1 METPKVFISYSW
13 HPKENQIRVE
23 QLAER
28 LFSDGVHC
36 VIDIYDLR
44 DGQDKN
50 KFMEQMVNDPT
61 VKKVLLICNKEY
73 TKKANARTGGVGI
86 ESTIVSEEIYNNAE
100 QTKFIPVIFEYDE
113 NGKPY
118 LPTFVKSRIFVDLS
132 SSEKFNEGYDQL
144 LRDIYDKPLHTRPT
158 LGCMPSYLKEDKPVF
173 LPTTHK
179 VEAIKQAILSGSS
192 NVETLIHD
200 YLELFLTIIPTYKID
215 KQGFTEESFIAKID
229 EGIVQ
234 MMPLKNDFISF
245 VKAISRTQYCTGEL
259 FVDFFERYFQML
271 EDNEISLPEGRSLSN
286 LIFDHIRYFNY
297 DWFLSICQ
305 VLLDA
310 DRFDVLHDIV
320 KTHYCVVRN
329 NMINSAVDEI
339 SFMRFQS
346 FNYTLNKFKNT
357 SFDLR
362 RVSIQAD
369 YIKNHV
375 THLRFDSL
383 VKTDLLLYYLS
394 LVYPNESMFEMH
406 WYPDCSI
413 FNNGVEVLPK
423 LASKRYFEKA
433 KVLFGVNT
441 VDEYKE
447 LVSSLKDPNF
457 NYDGYHMIPS
467 IPKALSLDTVATII

>member
-1 METPKVFISYSW
+1 MDTPKVFISYSW

-73 TKKANARTGGVGI
+73 TEKANARKGGVGI
-86 ESTIVSEEIYNNAE
+86 ESTIVSEEIYSNAE

-118 LPTFVKSRIFVDLS
+118 LPTFVKSRTFVDLS

-158 LGCMPSYLKEDKPVF
+158 LGCMPSYLKEDKPIF

-179 VEAIKQAILSGSS
+179 VETFKQAVLTGSS
-192 NVETLIHD
+192 NVETLIQD
-200 YLELFLTIIPTYKID
+200 YLELFLSIIPNYKIT
-215 KQGFTEESFIAKID
+215 KEEFTNESFINKID
-229 EGIVQ
+229 EGIDKL
-234 MMPLKNDFISF
+234 MPLKNDFISF
-245 VKAISRTQYCTGEL
+245 IKVLTKTQYCRGEL
-259 FVDFFERYFQML
+259 FVDFFEKYFQML
-271 EDNEISLPEGRSLSN
+271 EDNGIELPERNSLSN
-286 LIFDHIRYFNY
+286 LIFDHFRYFNY
-297 DWFLSICQ
+297 DWFLSICE
-305 VLLDA
+305 VLLDSEK
-310 DRFDVLHDIV
+310 FEVLRDIL
-320 KTHYCVVRN
+320 KSRYCVIRKD
-329 NMINSAVDEI
+329 MIRNSADVV
-339 SFMRFQS
+339 SFMRFQTY
-346 FNYTLNKFKNT
+346 NYTLNKHKNT
-357 SFDLR
+357 SYDLR

-369 YIKNHV
+369 YVSKNA
-375 THLRFDSL
+375 TQLKFDRL
-383 VKTDLLLYYLS
+383 VRTDLLLYYLS
-394 LVYPNESMFEMH
+394 LAYPSESMYEMH

-413 FNNGVEVLPK
+413 YNGSAEVLPR

-433 KVLFGVNT
+433 KILFDVKT

-447 LVSSLKDPNF
+447 KVNTLIDPNF
-457 NYDGYHMIPS
+457 NYDGYHQIPS
-467 IPKALSLDTVATII
+467 IQKALSFETVATIG

>member
-1 METPKVFISYSW
+1 MEAPKVFISYSW

-50 KFMEQMVNDPT
+50 MFMEQMINDPT

-73 TKKANARTGGVGI
+73 SEKANARKGGVGI
-86 ESTIVSEEIYNNAE
+86 ESTIVSEEIYSNAE

-132 SSEKFNEGYDQL
+132 TNDKFNEGYDQL

-158 LGCMPSYLKEDKPVF
+158 LGSMPSYLKDDKPVF

-179 VEAIKQAILSGSS
+179 VEAIKQAILSDSS
-192 NVETLIHD
+192 NVETLIQD
-200 YLELFLTIIPTYKID
+200 YLDLFLTIIPTYKID
-215 KQGFTEESFIAKID
+215 KQGFTNESFITKID

-234 MMPLKNDFISF
+234 LMPLKNDFIAF
-245 VKAISRTQYCTGEL
+245 AKIIARTPYCNGEL

-271 EDNEISLPEGRSLSN
+271 EDNEIELPEGTSASS

-305 VLLDA
+305 VLLDSE
-310 DRFDVLHDIV
+310 RFDVLHDIL
-320 KTHYCVVRN
+320 KSHYCVVRN
-329 NMINSAVDEI
+329 SMINSAVDEI

-357 SFDLR
+357 NFNLQ

-369 YIKNHV
+369 YVKNNA
-375 THLRFDSL
+375 TILRYDSL

-394 LVYPNESMFEMH
+394 LVYPSKSMFEMH

-413 FNNGVEVLPK
+413 YNQSVEVLPK
-423 LASKRYFEKA
+423 LASKRFFEKA

-441 VDEYKE
+441 VEKYKE
-447 LVSSLKDPNF
+447 LISSLKDSSF
-457 NYDGYHMIPS
+457 NYDGYHMVPS
-467 IPKALSLDTVATII
+467 IPRALSLDTVATIV